1 MKKILTIIPARK
13 NSKRLPG
20 KNVKL
25 FNGLPLI
32 EHTIK
37 LANNLPNEYDVV
49 VSTDDSTIQQI
60 AEKYERV
67 NFFLRPDEL
76 AADESPAIDY
86 VNYTLSLL
94 KDEYEAVLIL
104 QPTSPFTLMEDIS
117 ACVKLFKEKK
127 PATVV
132 SVVKVNHM
140 YHPDKFKLL
149 GDDGILKDYFGEEK
163 ATAYQFMAEVHV
175 RNCSIYLS
183 HIDTIK
189 KFNKIIAE
197 PCLGYEMPPERSID
211 INDQLDFDFAEFL
224 LTKY

>member
-37 LANNLPNEYDVV
+37 LANNLPKDYDVV
-49 VSTDDSTIQQI
+49 VSTDDPTIQEI
-60 AEKYERV
+60 AEKYERI

-76 AADESPAIDY
+76 ATDESPAIDY

-104 QPTSPFTLMEDIS
+104 QPTSPFTLMEDIL
-117 ACVKLFKEKK
+117 ACVKLFK
-127 PATVV
+127 
-132 SVVKVNHM
+132 
-140 YHPDKFKLL
+140 
-149 GDDGILKDYFGEEK
+149 
-163 ATAYQFMAEVHV
+163 
-175 RNCSIYLS
+175 
-183 HIDTIK
+183 
-189 KFNKIIAE
+189 NK
-197 PCLGYEMPPERSID
+197 S
-211 INDQLDFDFAEFL
+211 
-224 LTKY
+224 